1 MVKLAVKSPDN
12 PGHEHI
18 FQKDEAEFIMFIRE
32 LCLILVCML
41 DLNSMGI
48 HRIYDCLSCS
58 RYSFVLNLLKFLSMF
73 FQVASD

>member
-1 MVKLAVKSPDN
+1 MVKLVVKSPDN
-12 PGHEHI
+12 PGYEHI
-18 FQKDEAEFIMFIRE
+18 FQKDEAEFIRE
-32 LCLILVCML
+32 LCLILVCMP

-73 FQVASD
+73 FQVASG